1 MADVLLVSTYELG
14 HQPFSIASAWTLL
27 EAAGHTVRAV
37 DTSVET
43 VDDELLAWADLVAIS
58 VPMHTALRLGVE
70 VARRAQAL
78 RRDRHICLFGL
89 YAWLNA
95 ESLLPGTADSVVGGE
110 FEAALVQLANALASG
125 EVADLPGVTTSSTLA
140 RAGGS
145 AAPPVLDR
153 LAFAVPRRDGL
164 PDLPR
169 YARLVGL
176 EPGAGRIAGYVE
188 ASRGCLHR
196 CRHCPITPVYDGRF
210 FVIPTEVVLADAE
223 QQVLAGARH
232 ITFGDPDF
240 LNGPRHS
247 MTIVRRLHA
256 AHPDLTFDVTT
267 KIEHILRHRE
277 VFRELSALGCVFV
290 VSALESL
297 SDRVLEK
304 LAKGHTRS
312 DVFEAFRILDEAG
325 ITLRPSL
332 VPFTPWATL
341 EDYLDIVDFAS
352 HDARIGT
359 IDPIQL
365 AIRLLVP
372 PGSAL
377 VQPLRSGKNVDEL
390 IELRPWFGP
399 LAPDQFHHVWTHP
412 EPRMDALHGQVQ
424 RAVEQGA
431 RRSLPDRDAIFE
443 IRELAYDTAGRRAP
457 PRSPGGDERLS
468 PKLSEPWFCC
478 AEPSVDQLHHV
489 TSRRSPERPT
499 NADG

>member
-1 MADVLLVSTYELG
+1 MADVLLISTYELG

-37 DTSVET
+37 DTSVEA
-43 VDDELLAWADLVAIS
+43 VDDELLAWSGLVAIS

-70 VARRAQAL
+70 VARRARAL
-78 RRDRHICLFGL
+78 RPDRHICLFGL

-95 ESLLPGTADSVVGGE
+95 ESLLAGTADSVVGGE
-110 FEAALVQLANALASG
+110 FEAALVQLAGALASG
-125 EVADLPGVTTSSTLA
+125 EAVDVPGVTTLSTLA
-140 RAGGS
+140 RAGS
-145 AAPPVLDR
+145 SPAPPVLDR
-153 LAFAVPRRDGL
+153 LAFVVPRRDGL
-164 PDLPR
+164 PDLRR
-169 YARLVGL
+169 YAHLLGL

-196 CRHCPITPVYDGRF
+196 CRHCPISPVYDGRF
-210 FVIPTEVVLADAE
+210 FVVPTEVVLADAE
-223 QQVLAGARH
+223 QQVLGGARH

-247 MTIVRRLHA
+247 MSIVRRLHE

-277 VFRELSALGCVFV
+277 VFRELSALGCAFI
-290 VSALESL
+290 VSAVESL

-352 HDARIGT
+352 QPARISA

-390 IELRPWFGP
+390 LEPRPWFGP
-399 LAPDQFHHVWTHP
+399 LAPDQFHHRWTHP
-412 EPRMDALHGQVQ
+412 DPRMDALHEQVQ
-424 RAVEQGA
+424 RAVERGA
-431 RRSLPDRDAIFE
+431 RGKLADRDVILE
-443 IRELAYDTAGRRAP
+443 IRDLAYDAAGRPAP
-457 PRSPGGDERLS
+457 PRPPDGDERLS

-478 AEPSVDQLHHV
+478 AEPSVDQLRHV
-489 TSRRSPERPT
+489 TSPCSPQRPT
-499 NADG
+499 NANG